1 MLMMLGSSSRFIA
14 AFAEPG
20 PADVMMLRRSPG
32 SIVAFA
38 ELAELMLIMLGSS
51 SRFITA
57 FAEPGPADAHD
68 AVQVFWFDCLR
79 GA

>member
-20 PADVMMLRRSPG
+20 PAD
-32 SIVAFA
+32 
-38 ELAELMLIMLGSS
+38 
-51 SRFITA
+51 
-57 FAEPGPADAHD
+57 AHD
-68 AVQVFWFDCLR
+68 AVQVFWFDCCLR